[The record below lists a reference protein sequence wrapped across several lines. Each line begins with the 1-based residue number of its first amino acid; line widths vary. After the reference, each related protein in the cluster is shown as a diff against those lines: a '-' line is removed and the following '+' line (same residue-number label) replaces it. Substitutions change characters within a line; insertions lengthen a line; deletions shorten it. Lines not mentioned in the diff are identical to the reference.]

1 MSLVTR
7 KDAMSEDL
15 IQKDDRSAETMAKL
29 FDDMAAKIRLNKEH
43 PFGGAFVIVPPEN
56 GGEPFQTLI
65 LDAKQ
70 DPAQFFTLL
79 KVKSEAQIT
88 MLDQAARNQNAFPR
102 RG

>member
-1 MSLVTR
+1 
-7 KDAMSEDL
+7 MSEDL
-15 IQKDDRSAETMAKL
+15 IQKNDRSGEALAKI
-29 FDDMAAKIRLNKEH
+29 FDDMAAKIRLNKDN

-56 GGEPFQTLI
+56 GGDPFQTLI

-88 MLDQAARNQNAFPR
+88 LIDQAMRNQNAFPR
-102 RG
+102 R